1 MNVGR
6 CIPEIIRTVHAL
18 QVADCS
24 KASTPANWVP
34 CQPVIMKMPQTFTGL
49 LEREEEIRRN
59 QNGMSWYLSF
69 EEPKGCC
76 KLGEEIKNDKENK
89 SNIDCRKEI
98 EENIENIEESKENR

>member
-6 CIPEIIRTVHAL
+6 CIPEIIRTVQAL
-18 QVADCS
+18 QVAES
-24 KASTPANWVP
+24 SNAAMPANWIP
-34 CQPVIMKMPQTFTGL
+34 CQPVIMPIPQTFIGL
-49 LEREEEIRRN
+49 LEREEEIRKN

-98 EENIENIEESKENR
+98 EKNIENIEERKENR

>member
-6 CIPEIIRTVHAL
+6 CIPEIIRTVQAL
-18 QVADCS
+18 QVAES
-24 KASTPANWVP
+24 SNAAMPANWIP
-34 CQPVIMKMPQTFTGL
+34 CQPVIMPIPQTFIGL
-49 LEREEEIRRN
+49 LEREEEIRKN

-76 KLGEEIKNDKENK
+76 KLGEKIKNDKANK

-98 EENIENIEESKENR
+98 EKNIENIEERKENR

>member
-6 CIPEIIRTVHAL
+6 CIPEIIRTVQAL
-18 QVADCS
+18 QVAES
-24 KASTPANWVP
+24 SNAAMPANWIP
-34 CQPVIMKMPQTFTGL
+34 CQPVIMPIPQTFIGL

-98 EENIENIEESKENR
+98 EKNIENIEERKENR

>member
-6 CIPEIIRTVHAL
+6 CIPEIIRTVQAL
-18 QVADCS
+18 QVAES
-24 KASTPANWVP
+24 SNAAMPANWIP
-34 CQPVIMKMPQTFTGL
+34 CQPVIMPIPQTFIGL
-49 LEREEEIRRN
+49 LEREEEIRKN

-69 EEPKGCC
+69 EEPKGCY

-98 EENIENIEESKENR
+98 EKNIENTEERKENR

>member
-6 CIPEIIRTVHAL
+6 CIPEIIRTVQAL
-18 QVADCS
+18 QVAES
-24 KASTPANWVP
+24 SNAAMPANWIP
-34 CQPVIMKMPQTFTGL
+34 CQPVIMPIPQTFIGL

-76 KLGEEIKNDKENK
+76 KLGEESKHDRENEA
-89 SNIDCRKEI
+89 DMCCRKEM
-98 EENIENIEESKENR
+98 EESIENIEESRENR

>member
-6 CIPEIIRTVHAL
+6 CIPEIIRTVQAL
-18 QVADCS
+18 QVAES
-24 KASTPANWVP
+24 SNAAMPANWIP
-34 CQPVIMKMPQTFTGL
+34 CQPVIMPIPQTFIGL
-49 LEREEEIRRN
+49 LEREEEIRKN

-69 EEPKGCC
+69 EEPKGCY

-98 EENIENIEESKENR
+98 EKNIENIEERKENR

>member
-24 KASTPANWVP
+24 KASTPANWIP
-34 CQPVIMKMPQTFTGL
+34 CEPVIMKSPQTFTGL
-49 LEREEEIRRN
+49 LERKEEIRRN

-76 KLGEEIKNDKENK
+76 KLGEEIENDKENK
-89 SNIDCRKEI
+89 SNIDCRKEF
-98 EENIENIEESKENR
+98 EKDIENIEESKENR